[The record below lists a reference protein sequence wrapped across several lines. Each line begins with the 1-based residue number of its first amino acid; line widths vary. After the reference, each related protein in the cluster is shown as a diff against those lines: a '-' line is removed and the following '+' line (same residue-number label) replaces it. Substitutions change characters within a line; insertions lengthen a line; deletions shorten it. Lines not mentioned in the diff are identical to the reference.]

1 MRGAAA
7 SDSVQGGQLNR
18 GGGPIM
24 ATLLNRELGRR
35 RSRPLVW
42 TTVVP
47 PTILA
52 IVLAVL
58 MSLGLADGSST
69 PVAVPLSSASDVVVS
84 AAAAISAAGLAP
96 SVEGVAFGPGDDCDQ
111 RGISGDLVGEQASP
125 HEVFKAYLDL
135 CLAK

>member
-1 MRGAAA
+1 MLGAAA

-52 IVLAVL
+52 IVVAVL
-58 MSLGLADGSST
+58 MSLDPADGST
-69 PVAVPLSSASDVVVS
+69 PTAVPLSSASDLVVS
-84 AAAAISAAGLAP
+84 AADAISAAGLAP
-96 SVEGVAFGPGDDCDQ
+96 SVEGVAFGPGDGCDH